1 MTRWFRILFWF
12 AVAAIL
18 YFTLRPVT
26 IIVPGSDKTQHAI
39 SFGTLMFLAAFAYPR
54 ARVSSLVIGLSALG
68 AGIELIQPFFGRS
81 DDIRDWVAD
90 TIGILIALLLVLAVR
105 QVAEGKRVR

>member
-1 MTRWFRILFWF
+1 MTQWIRFLFWF

-26 IIVPGSDKTQHAI
+26 VIVPGSDKTQHAI
-39 SFGTLMFLAAFAYPR
+39 SFGMLMLLAAFAYPR
-54 ARVSSLVIGLSALG
+54 ARLSSLVIGLSALG

-81 DDIRDWVAD
+81 DDVLDWVAD
-90 TIGILIALLLVLAVR
+90 TVGVLIALLLVLAVR
-105 QVAEGKRVR
+105 QVADGRRVR